1 MYAAGM
7 VVELTLINRRGGGFM
22 LTLSGVQFYLS
33 IVGDFIERD
42 ERFLVAENLVSLLPK
57 IQW

>member
-22 LTLSGVQFYLS
+22 LTLSGVWFYLGIIRGYHGMRS
-33 IVGDFIERD
+33 A
-42 ERFLVAENLVSLLPK
+42 FLVAENLVGLLSR